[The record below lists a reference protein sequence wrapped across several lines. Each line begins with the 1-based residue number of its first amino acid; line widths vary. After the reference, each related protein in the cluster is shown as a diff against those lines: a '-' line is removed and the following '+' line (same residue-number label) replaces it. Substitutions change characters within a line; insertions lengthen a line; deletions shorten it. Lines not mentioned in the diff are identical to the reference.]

1 MLSDTVH
8 GALADERSRE
18 LREAVRAQRGHK
30 RERTWRNWMR
40 RNATATATDNTVAVL
55 DGVTIRRSQARD
67 RDALERLALLDSR
80 RLAVGEL
87 LVAEVAGEL
96 RAALPLTGGAAIA
109 DPFRPTAPLVSLL
122 QMRAQQIRAADAGRE
137 NGGAHA
143 GAVRAAR
150 SAPAGR

>member
-8 GALADERSRE
+8 GAMADERTRD
-18 LREAVRAQRGHK
+18 LREEARVERRPK

-40 RNATATATDNTVAVL
+40 RNGKATDSFVAPL
-55 DGVTIRRSQARD
+55 DGVTIRRSHARD
-67 RDALERLALLDSR
+67 REALERLAQLDSR
-80 RLAVGEL
+80 HLADGQL

-96 RAALPLTGGAAIA
+96 RAALPLSGGAAIA

-122 QMRAQQIRAADAGRE
+122 QMRAHQIRTVVEGRQ
-137 NGGAHA
+137 NGTAP

>member
-40 RNATATATDNTVAVL
+40 RNGTATDNTVAVL

-80 RLAVGEL
+80 RLAAGEL

-96 RAALPLTGGAAIA
+96 RAALPLAGGAAIA

>member
-8 GALADERSRE
+8 GAMADERTRD
-18 LREAVRAQRGHK
+18 LREAVRVERGLK
-30 RERTWRNWMR
+30 RERTWRNWMG
-40 RNATATATDNTVAVL
+40 RNGKATDSTAALL
-55 DGVTIRRSQARD
+55 DGVTIRRSHARD
-67 RDALERLALLDSR
+67 RNALERLAQLDSR
-80 RLAVGEL
+80 RLADGQL

-96 RAALPLTGGAAIA
+96 RAALPLSGGAAIA

-122 QMRAQQIRAADAGRE
+122 QMRAQQIRTADAGRQ
-137 NGGAHA
+137 NGAVSS

>member
-8 GALADERSRE
+8 GVMADERTRD
-18 LREAVRAQRGHK
+18 LREEVRVQRRPK

-40 RNATATATDNTVAVL
+40 RNGKATDSSVAPL
-55 DGVTIRRSQARD
+55 DGVTIRRSRARD
-67 RDALERLALLDSR
+67 REALERLAQLDSR
-80 RLAVGEL
+80 RLADGQL

-96 RAALPLTGGAAIA
+96 RAALPLRGGAAIA

-122 QMRAQQIRAADAGRE
+122 QMRAQQIRTVDEGRQ
-137 NGGAHA
+137 NGTAP

>member
-8 GALADERSRE
+8 GVMAAERTRD
-18 LREAVRAQRGHK
+18 LREEVRVERRQK

-40 RNATATATDNTVAVL
+40 RNAKASDNSIAPR
-55 DGVTIRRSQARD
+55 DGVTIRRSHARD
-67 RDALERLALLDSR
+67 REALERLAQLDSR
-80 RLAVGEL
+80 RLADGQL

-96 RAALPLTGGAAIA
+96 RAALPLRGGAAIA
-109 DPFRPTAPLVSLL
+109 DPFRPTAPLVLLL
-122 QMRAQQIRAADAGRE
+122 QMRAQQIRTVDEGRQ
-137 NGGAHA
+137 NGTAA

>member
-30 RERTWRNWMR
+30 RDRTWRNWMR
-40 RNATATATDNTVAVL
+40 RNGTATDNTVAVL
-55 DGVTIRRSQARD
+55 DGVTIRRSQARE

-80 RLAVGEL
+80 RLAAGEL

>member
-8 GALADERSRE
+8 EVMAAERTRD
-18 LREAVRAQRGHK
+18 LREEVGVERRPN
-30 RERTWRNWMR
+30 RERTWRKWMR
-40 RNATATATDNTVAVL
+40 RNGKATDSSIAPL
-55 DGVTIRRSQARD
+55 DGVTIRRSVARD
-67 RDALERLALLDSR
+67 REALERLAQLDSR
-80 RLAVGEL
+80 RLADGQL

-96 RAALPLTGGAAIA
+96 RAALPLSGGAAIA

-122 QMRAQQIRAADAGRE
+122 QMRAQQIRTVDEGRQ
-137 NGGAHA
+137 NGTAP

>member
-8 GALADERSRE
+8 GALADERTRE
-18 LREAVRAQRGHK
+18 LREAVRIERQPKH
-30 RERTWRNWMR
+30 ERTWRNWMR
-40 RNATATATDNTVAVL
+40 RNGQTTDNTLAVL
-55 DGVTIRRSQARD
+55 DHVTIRRSHAQD
-67 RDALERLALLDSR
+67 RDALERLAQLDSR
-80 RLAVGEL
+80 RLAAGQL

-96 RAALPLTGGAAIA
+96 RAALPLNGGAAIA

-122 QMRAQQIRAADAGRE
+122 QMRAQQIRAADAGRQ
-137 NGGAHA
+137 NGTASA

>member
-40 RNATATATDNTVAVL
+40 RNGTATDNTVAVL

-80 RLAVGEL
+80 RLAAGEL

>member
-8 GALADERSRE
+8 GAMADERTRD
-18 LREAVRAQRGHK
+18 LREAVRIERGLK
-30 RERTWRNWMR
+30 RERTGRNWMR
-40 RNATATATDNTVAVL
+40 RNGKATDGAVALL
-55 DGVTIRRSQARD
+55 DGVTIRRSHAQD
-67 RDALERLALLDSR
+67 REALERLAQLDSR
-80 RLAVGEL
+80 RLADGQL

-96 RAALPLTGGAAIA
+96 RAALPLAGGAAIA

>member
-40 RNATATATDNTVAVL
+40 RTGTATDNTVAVL

-80 RLAVGEL
+80 RLAAGEL

>member
-8 GALADERSRE
+8 GAMADERTRD
-18 LREAVRAQRGHK
+18 LREEVRVERRPK

-40 RNATATATDNTVAVL
+40 RNGKATDSFVAPL
-55 DGVTIRRSQARD
+55 DGVTIRRSHARD
-67 RDALERLALLDSR
+67 REALERLAQLDSR
-80 RLAVGEL
+80 HLADGQL

-96 RAALPLTGGAAIA
+96 RAALPLSGGAAIA

-122 QMRAQQIRAADAGRE
+122 QMRAQQIRTVVEGRQ
-137 NGGAHA
+137 NGTAQ